1 MTRSLKTNMKDS
13 WICRDY
19 QRGDEYEILTF
30 YKQVNEREMTLAH
43 WKWKFAKNPFGKSV
57 IKLMFDDKKL
67 IGSYA
72 VIPMNVQVQRNL
84 VKAALSVNTMTHP
97 NYERQGIFSY
107 LAEEVYKKCLR
118 ESFGFVYGFPNENSY
133 HGFTRKLGWKDLGK
147 MTTLEKKL
155 GVPTLRETCRRD
167 RIYPVEEFNER
178 VNSLWNTTKDSYHV
192 TVARTEEFLNWRF
205 AEHPTEKYAK
215 FILQDDSKQILGYLV
230 LKTYANGDEVK
241 GHIVDMLCINE
252 KDIVKDLIRYSQNYL
267 VERGIKNL
275 SCWASEESFYAQVL
289 EREEFT
295 RKEFNVYFGVRTFDK
310 EDELLRNVEQPDNW
324 HLTMCDLDVF

>member
-1 MTRSLKTNMKDS
+1 MKDS

-19 QRGDEYEILTF
+19 QHGDEHEILTL

-57 IKLMFDDKKL
+57 IKLMFDDGML
-67 IGSYA
+67 IGHYA
-72 VIPMNVQVQRNL
+72 VMPMDVQIQSKL
-84 VKAALSVNTMTHP
+84 VKAVLSVNTMTHP
-97 NYERQGIFSY
+97 DYRGHGIFPY
-107 LAEEVYKKCLR
+107 LGEETYRDCEQKGFK
-118 ESFGFVYGFPNENSY
+118 FVYGFPNRNIYRSRVEKLEWK
-133 HGFTRKLGWKDLGK
+133 GFGK
-147 MTTLEKKL
+147 MAALQKEL
-155 GVPTLRETCRRD
+155 GVQAAGEIGKRD
-167 RIYPVEEFNER
+167 SICPVEKFDER
-178 VNSLWNTTKDSYHV
+178 INSLWNRTKDSYHV

-205 AEHPTEKYAK
+205 AEHPTEKYAQ

-252 KDIVKDLIRYSQNYL
+252 KDIVKDLIRYSQNYF

-310 EDELLRNVEQPDNW
+310 EDELLRNVEQLDNW